1 MDNQK
6 KEKKQGKLI
15 PGSKVHVTTVAVI
28 SVILVI
34 LLAISSFG
42 VAVFSAKPFEW
53 VSPIDGK
60 TYTVRLVEKEA
71 FTSKAVNRMTGSITI
86 RED

>member
-1 MDNQK
+1 MDNKK

-15 PGSKVHVTTVAVI
+15 TGLRVDVPTVAVI

-42 VAVFSAKPFEW
+42 VALFSAKPFE
-53 VSPIDGK
+53 
-60 TYTVRLVEKEA
+60 EKE
-71 FTSKAVNRMTGSITI
+71 
-86 RED
+86 